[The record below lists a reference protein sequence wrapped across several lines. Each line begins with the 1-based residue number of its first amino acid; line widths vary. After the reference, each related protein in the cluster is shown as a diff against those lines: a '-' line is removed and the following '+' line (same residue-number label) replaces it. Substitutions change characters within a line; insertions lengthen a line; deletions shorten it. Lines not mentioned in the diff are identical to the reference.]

1 MAFCMNCGKELPEG
15 AKFCAECGTPAGKV
29 EEKKTSQ
36 RESVYEGTVFKC
48 PNCGDIMD
56 AHELIC
62 DTCGYERRGSKATS
76 SVSEL
81 AAKLKELESKRP
93 PKKVGNI
100 FANAF
105 TGGQI
110 STIDQQIVSL
120 IKNFAIPNTK
130 EDILEF
136 VVLAAA
142 NIDMKV
148 YGLNGQQ
155 YQNFNPERREIS
167 DAWLA
172 KFEQAYQ
179 KAQLML
185 GGSQEFFNIHNLY
198 NEKKKEIKKMK
209 RQVPTLV
216 ISIVG
221 GIIVLYGFIFLMLA
235 LTGAF

>member
-1 MAFCMNCGKELPEG
+1 MAFCMNCGKELPNG
-15 AKFCAECGTPAGKV
+15 AKFCAECGTPAGMV

-81 AAKLKELESKRP
+81 AAKLKELEAKRP

-110 STIDQQIVSL
+110 SNVDQQIVSL

-198 NEKKKEIKKMK
+198 NEKKKEIKRMKM
-209 RQVPTLV
+209 QLPWLLIGTIGGSFLFIGLIWLLV
-216 ISIVG
+216 
-221 GIIVLYGFIFLMLA
+221 F
-235 LTGAF
+235 LTGSI

>member
-1 MAFCMNCGKELPEG
+1 MNCGKPLPDG
-15 AKFCAECGTPAGKV
+15 AKFCSECGTPSGSV
-29 EEKKTSQ
+29 KTERETQ
-36 RESVYEGTVFKC
+36 RETVYEGKVFKC
-48 PNCGDIMD
+48 PNCGDILD
-56 AHELIC
+56 SDELVC
-62 DTCGYERRGSKATS
+62 ETCGYERRGSKGTS
-76 SVSEL
+76 SVTEL
-81 AAKLKELESKRP
+81 ATNIKELEAQRP
-93 PKKVGNI
+93 PKKIGNI
-100 FANAF
+100 FTNAF

-110 STIDQQIVSL
+110 SNADHQIVSL
-120 IKNFAIPNTK
+120 IRNFAIPNTK

-148 YGLNGQQ
+148 YGLNSQQ

-185 GGSQEFFNIHNLY
+185 GGSQEFINIQNLY
-198 NEKKKEIKKMK
+198 NQKMKEIKKMK

-216 ISIVG
+216 LSIVG
-221 GIIVLYGFIFLMLA
+221 GLIAFYGFIFLILA
-235 LTGAF
+235 LTGAI

>member
-1 MAFCMNCGKELPEG
+1 MAFCMNCGKQLTDG
-15 AKFCAECGTPAGKV
+15 AKFCAECGTPSGSVGGKA
-29 EEKKTSQ
+29 ENQ
-36 RESVYEGTVFKC
+36 RETIYEGTVFKC
-48 PNCGDIMD
+48 PNCGDILD
-56 AHELIC
+56 SNELVC
-62 DTCGYERRGSKATS
+62 ETCGYERRGSKATS
-76 SVSEL
+76 SVREL
-81 AAKLKELESKRP
+81 ASKLKELEAQRP

-105 TGGQI
+105 TGG
-110 STIDQQIVSL
+110 SLSNADQQIVSL

-136 VVLAAA
+136 VVLASA

-185 GGSQEFFNIHNLY
+185 GGSQEFANIQNLY
-198 NEKKKEIKKMK
+198 TQKMKEIKRMKM
-209 RQVPTLV
+209 QLPWLLIGTL
-216 ISIVG
+216 G
-221 GIIVLYGFIFLMLA
+221 GSFLFILLIWLLVF
-235 LTGAF
+235 LTGSI